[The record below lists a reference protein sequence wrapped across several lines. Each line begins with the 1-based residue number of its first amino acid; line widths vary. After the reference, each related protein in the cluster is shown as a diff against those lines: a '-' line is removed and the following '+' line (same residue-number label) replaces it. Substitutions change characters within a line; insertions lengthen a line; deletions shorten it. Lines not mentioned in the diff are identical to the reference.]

1 MFASPGAHRLGGER
15 RPDAIRAWFVETLRL
30 FPDLRVHQRT
40 ILVQGGPGRT
50 QVGDAR
56 FDVTATFPDGQ
67 PYRNEGMQLLE
78 LRWGASTRTACSRT
92 LSS

>member
-1 MFASPGAHRLGGER
+1 MFAFAGAHRLGGER
-15 RPDAIRAWFVETLRL
+15 RGPEAIRAWFVETLRL

-40 ILVQGGPGRT
+40 ILVQGDPGRP
-50 QVGDAR
+50 QVATR
-56 FDVTATFPDGQ
+56 FDVTVTFPDGQ